1 MFPSRRLLFIVL
13 LWSVVFGAPPTAAL
27 ADGPTSAPAAAGPTP
42 PASQPSDV
50 SQFGVVRAALTQ
62 LYIVPRNPTAA
73 WPDGPQ
79 PARKAATRPAQAGPP
94 AIAIERTHAAAARQD
109 LAARPAPTTAPA
121 GQEGSLARD
130 VDESGAG
137 LQQATNVYI
146 ESTPWQ
152 RAGPHISQS
161 DREWSDY
168 RYYGG
173 NPSRYGLGRYSR
185 YGSQDYDYYDGSN
198 YRFGFMQGYDYG
210 RFEGEADTRSTSL
223 MAHASVQIDR
233 GVKLFQQGQYQQAA
247 DTFQLASE
255 TDQGDPISRVYAG
268 HSLFALGRY
277 RDAVRNI
284 RRAFELQP
292 RIAYL
297 TYDIRGDY
305 DDPARF
311 EQQLNELGKALDLA
325 PRDPDRLF
333 LMGYVHYYV
342 GQRSASYRFF
352 SRLLEIDKSDAIADR
367 LMRNS
372 QPPDVEV
379 DTYPRQQQQKK

>member
-1 MFPSRRLLFIVL
+1 MCPSRWFSPIVVFL
-13 LWSVVFGAPPTAAL
+13 SVVFAVLPTASL
-27 ADGPTSAPAAAGPTP
+27 AEGPTSTPAAVRPTP
-42 PASQPSDV
+42 PASQPSDAA
-50 SQFGVVRAALTQ
+50 QLGVVRTALTQ

-94 AIAIERTHAAAARQD
+94 AITIDRKYAAAARQD
-109 LAARPAPTTAPA
+109 LAARAAPTTAPA
-121 GQEGSLARD
+121 GQEGNVASN
-130 VDESGAG
+130 VDEPDAG
-137 LQQATNVYI
+137 LQQATNVFI

-152 RAGPHISQS
+152 RTSSHISQS
-161 DREWSDY
+161 DREWADY

-185 YGSQDYDYYDGSN
+185 YGSQDYDYNDGGN

-223 MAHASVQIDR
+223 MAHASVQLDR
-233 GVKLFQQGQYQQAA
+233 GVKLFHQGQYQQAA

-255 TDQGDPISRVYAG
+255 TDQGDPISRIYAG

-277 RDAVRNI
+277 RDAARNI
-284 RRAFELQP
+284 RRAYELQP

-305 DDPARF
+305 DDPGRF

-333 LMGYVHYYV
+333 LMGYVHYYI

-352 SRLLEIDKSDAIADR
+352 SRLLEIDKSDAIAER

-379 DTYPRQQQQKK
+379 DAHQRQQQNKK

>member
-1 MFPSRRLLFIVL
+1 MCPSRSFSRIVIVL
-13 LWSVVFGAPPTAAL
+13 SIVFAVLPAISL
-27 ADGPTSAPAAAGPTP
+27 AEGPSSTPAAAGSAS

-50 SQFGVVRAALTQ
+50 SQIGVVRAALTQ

-73 WPDGPQ
+73 WPDGPR
-79 PARKAATRPAQAGPP
+79 PVNKPATRPAHAGPP
-94 AIAIERTHAAAARQD
+94 AITIERNRNAAAKQG
-109 LAARPAPTTAPA
+109 LAARAVPATAPA
-121 GQEGSLARD
+121 GQEVIVARD
-130 VDESGAG
+130 ADDPGAG
-137 LQQATNVYI
+137 IRQATNVFI
-146 ESTPWQ
+146 ESTPFL
-152 RAGPHISQS
+152 RTGSHISPS
-161 DREWSDY
+161 DREWADY
-168 RYYGG
+168 LYYDG

-198 YRFGFMQGYDYG
+198 YRFGFVQGYDYG
-210 RFEGEADTRSTSL
+210 RFTGDADERSTSL

-233 GVKLFQQGQYQQAA
+233 GVKLFQQGQYQKAA

-255 TDQGDPISRVYAG
+255 TDQGDPVTRIYAG

-277 RDAVRNI
+277 RDAVRNL

-297 TYDIRGDY
+297 TFDIRGDY

-311 EQQLNELGKALDLA
+311 EQQLVALGKALDLS

-333 LMGYVHYYV
+333 LMGYVHYYT

-352 SRLLEIDKSDAIADR
+352 SRLLEIDKNDSIAEP
-367 LMRNS
+367 LMHNS

-379 DTYPRQQQQKK
+379 DAHQRQQLKK